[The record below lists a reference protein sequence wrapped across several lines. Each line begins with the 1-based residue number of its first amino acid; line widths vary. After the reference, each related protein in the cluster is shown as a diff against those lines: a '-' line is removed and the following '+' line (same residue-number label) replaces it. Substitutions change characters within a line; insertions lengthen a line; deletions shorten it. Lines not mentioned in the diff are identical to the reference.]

1 MTITQ
6 IIILAFILACLC
18 YLAGLVWIVRR
29 KHWML
34 RRIEIAKKMGWS
46 TEAIRVKSRYVNT
59 ATGRDYQ
66 RRISRMM
73 YIAVYEYEINGKKK
87 RVRLTSYNRPPQVSI
102 IYYDAENHN
111 QILNIERN
119 RIAKAVL
126 LLPVIVFVAV
136 TLILRHIFQ
145 V

>member
-1 MTITQ
+1 MR
-6 IIILAFILACLC
+6 LLLP
-18 YLAGLVWIVRR
+18 
-29 KHWML
+29 
-34 RRIEIAKKMGWS
+34 
-46 TEAIRVKSRYVNT
+46 AIRVKSRYVNT